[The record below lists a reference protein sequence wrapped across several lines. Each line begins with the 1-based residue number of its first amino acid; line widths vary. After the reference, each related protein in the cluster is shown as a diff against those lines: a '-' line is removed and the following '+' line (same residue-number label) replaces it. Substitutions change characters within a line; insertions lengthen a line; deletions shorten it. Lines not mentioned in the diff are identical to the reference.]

1 MGNYN
6 PRSWFN
12 VSELIGCAMQ
22 VIFLVGGTLFAV
34 GLLLYLILRR

>member
-12 VSELIGCAMQ
+12 VREFVGCALQ
-22 VIFLVGGTLFAV
+22 VTFLVGAFLSVIFAF
-34 GLLLYLILRR
+34 LYLILRR